1 MTSIQCKGRHYR
13 EVNAQIEEMWNK
25 GIRNLFLQ
33 GVNGQRYIGRALS
46 GEGRI
51 EIDGVPGDDLG
62 MFMDGATLLIHG
74 NAQDGVGNTMNSGKI
89 IVGGDIRDIAG
100 YAMRGGKLWVKG
112 NVGYRVGIHMKSY
125 LNDYPVIIVGGSSQ
139 DFLGEYM
146 AGGLI
151 IVLGLGC
158 EQGDSPV
165 GKFIA
170 SGMHG
175 GKMFILGRFLPEQ
188 AGPGIGIERP
198 TPEDYAEI
206 SLYLSEYSRDL
217 GLELPETRLDDFV
230 KVYPTTTRPYGRVY
244 AY

>member
-1 MTSIQCKGRHYR
+1 MTIINCNGRYYR
-13 EVNAQIEEMWNK
+13 EINADIERMWK
-25 GIRNLFLQ
+25 EGIRHLQLQ
-33 GVNGQRYIGRALS
+33 GVNGHRYIGRALS
-46 GEGRI
+46 GEGKI

-62 MFMDGATLLIHG
+62 MFMDGPTLVIRG

-89 IVGGDIRDIAG
+89 IIEGDIRDIAG
-100 YAMRGGKLWVKG
+100 YAMRGGKIWVKG

-151 IVLGLGC
+151 VVLGLGFETNC
-158 EQGDSPV
+158 SPV

-175 GKMFILGRFLPEQ
+175 GKMFIRGQFQPEQ
-188 AGPGIGIERP
+188 AGPGIGIDQP
-198 TPEDYAEI
+198 TSDDFEEI
-206 SLYLSEYSRDL
+206 SQYLFEFSQDL
-217 GLELPETRLDDFV
+217 NIEIPKLKQEDFV
-230 KVYPTTTRPYGRVY
+230 KIYPTTTRPYGRVY